1 MHHYSILAMLSFSIL
16 TTGTWTLR
24 KTILKN
30 QDVISF
36 VVLETFFV
44 CAAII
49 IGSYFILGHKKF
61 VEVPSSITVSQFA
74 YMSLLGVLIAGSI
87 FSMRYLIKYEDVSK
101 LSPMIG
107 GTKTIMV
114 VLVGILLFNEEI
126 TPRKLLS
133 IALIVSG
140 LFLFLNQ

>member
-1 MHHYSILAMLSFSIL
+1 MNINSILAVLSFSIL
-16 TTGTWTLR
+16 TTVTWTLR
-24 KTILKN
+24 KTVLKN

-44 CAAII
+44 CAAIL

-61 VEVPSSITVSQFA
+61 IEVPTSLSLNQFG

-87 FSMRYLIKYEDVSK
+87 YSMRYLIKYEDISK

-114 VLVGILLFNEEI
+114 AIVGIFLFGEEI
-126 TPRKLLS
+126 TLRKLIS
-133 IALIVSG
+133 IALIVTG
-140 LFLFLNQ
+140 LFLFLK

>member
-16 TTGTWTLR
+16 TTITWTLR

-61 VEVPSSITVSQFA
+61 VEVPLSITSSQFA

-114 VLVGILLFNEEI
+114 VLVGIFLFGEEM

-133 IALIVSG
+133 IALIIAG

>member
-1 MHHYSILAMLSFSIL
+1 MNINSILAVLSFSIL
-16 TTGTWTLR
+16 TTVTWTLR
-24 KTILKN
+24 KTVLKN

-44 CAAII
+44 CAAIL

-61 VEVPSSITVSQFA
+61 IEVPTSLSLNQFG

-87 FSMRYLIKYEDVSK
+87 YSMRYLIKYEDISK

-114 VLVGILLFNEEI
+114 AIVGIFLFGEEI
-126 TPRKLLS
+126 TLRKLIS
-133 IALIVSG
+133 IILIVTG
-140 LFLFLNQ
+140 LFLFLK

>member
-1 MHHYSILAMLSFSIL
+1 MNINSILAVLSFSIL
-16 TTGTWTLR
+16 TTVTWTLR
-24 KTILKN
+24 KTVLKN

-44 CAAII
+44 CAAIL

-61 VEVPSSITVSQFA
+61 IEVPTSLSLNQFG

-87 FSMRYLIKYEDVSK
+87 YSMRYLIKYEDISK

-114 VLVGILLFNEEI
+114 AIVGIFLFGEEI
-126 TPRKLLS
+126 TS
-133 IALIVSG
+133 
-140 LFLFLNQ
+140 

>member
-16 TTGTWTLR
+16 TTVTWTLR

-61 VEVPSSITVSQFA
+61 VEVPLSITSSQFA

>member
-1 MHHYSILAMLSFSIL
+1 MNINSILAVLSFSIL
-16 TTGTWTLR
+16 TTVTWTLR
-24 KTILKN
+24 KTVLKN

-44 CAAII
+44 CAAIL

-61 VEVPSSITVSQFA
+61 IEVPTSLSLNQFG

-87 FSMRYLIKYEDVSK
+87 YSMRYLIKYEDISK

-114 VLVGILLFNEEI
+114 TIVGIFLFGEEI
-126 TPRKLLS
+126 TLRKLIS
-133 IALIVSG
+133 IALIVTG
-140 LFLFLNQ
+140 LFLFLK

>member
-16 TTGTWTLR
+16 TTVTWTLR

-61 VEVPSSITVSQFA
+61 VKVPSSITSSQFA

-87 FSMRYLIKYEDVSK
+87 FSMRYLIKYEIYFRRFNSSS
-101 LSPMIG
+101 SP
-107 GTKTIMV
+107 
-114 VLVGILLFNEEI
+114 
-126 TPRKLLS
+126 
-133 IALIVSG
+133 
-140 LFLFLNQ
+140 

>member
-16 TTGTWTLR
+16 TTITWTLR

-61 VEVPSSITVSQFA
+61 VEVPLSITSSQFA

>member
-1 MHHYSILAMLSFSIL
+1 MNINSILAVLSFSIL
-16 TTGTWTLR
+16 TTVTWTLR
-24 KTILKN
+24 KTVLKN
-30 QDVISF
+30 QDVISI

-44 CAAII
+44 CAAIL

-61 VEVPSSITVSQFA
+61 IEVPTSLSLNQFG

-87 FSMRYLIKYEDVSK
+87 YSMRYLIKYEDISK

-114 VLVGILLFNEEI
+114 AIVGIFLFGEEI
-126 TPRKLLS
+126 TLRKLIS
-133 IALIVSG
+133 IALIVTG
-140 LFLFLNQ
+140 LFLFLK

>member
-1 MHHYSILAMLSFSIL
+1 M
-16 TTGTWTLR
+16 
-24 KTILKN
+24 
-30 QDVISF
+30 
-36 VVLETFFV
+36 VLETFFV

-61 VEVPSSITVSQFA
+61 VEVPLSITSSQFA

-114 VLVGILLFNEEI
+114 VLVGIFLFGEEI

-133 IALIVSG
+133 IALIIAG

>member
-1 MHHYSILAMLSFSIL
+1 MNINSILAVLSFSIL
-16 TTGTWTLR
+16 TTVTWTLR
-24 KTILKN
+24 KTVLKN

-44 CAAII
+44 CAAIL

-61 VEVPSSITVSQFA
+61 IEVPTSLSLNQFG

-87 FSMRYLIKYEDVSK
+87 YSMRYLIKYEDISK

-114 VLVGILLFNEEI
+114 AIVGIFLFGEEI
-126 TPRKLLS
+126 TFRKLIS
-133 IALIVSG
+133 IALIVTG
-140 LFLFLNQ
+140 LFLFLK

>member
-1 MHHYSILAMLSFSIL
+1 MHHYSILAVLSFSIL
-16 TTGTWTLR
+16 TTFTWTLR

-30 QDVISF
+30 QDVVSF

-49 IGSYFILGHKKF
+49 IGSYFILGHKNF
-61 VEVPSSITVSQFA
+61 VEVPSSITSSQFA

-87 FSMRYLIKYEDVSK
+87 FSMRYLIKYEDISR

-114 VLVGILLFNEEI
+114 ALVGIFLFGEEI
-126 TPRKLLS
+126 TSRKLLS

-140 LFLFLNQ
+140 LFLFLNK

>member
-1 MHHYSILAMLSFSIL
+1 MNINSILAVLSFSIL
-16 TTGTWTLR
+16 TTVTWTLR
-24 KTILKN
+24 KTVLKN

-44 CAAII
+44 CAAIL

-61 VEVPSSITVSQFA
+61 IEVATSLSLNQFG

-87 FSMRYLIKYEDVSK
+87 YSMRYLIKYEDISK

-114 VLVGILLFNEEI
+114 AIVGIFLFGEEI
-126 TPRKLLS
+126 TLRKLIS
-133 IALIVSG
+133 IALIVTG
-140 LFLFLNQ
+140 LFLFLK

>member
-16 TTGTWTLR
+16 TTVTWTLR

-61 VEVPSSITVSQFA
+61 VEVPSSITSSQFA

>member
-1 MHHYSILAMLSFSIL
+1 MNINSILAVLSFNFL
-16 TTGTWTLR
+16 TLR
-24 KTILKN
+24 KTVLKN

-44 CAAII
+44 CAAIL
-49 IGSYFILGHKKF
+49 IGSYFILGNKKF
-61 VEVPSSITVSQFA
+61 IEVPTSLSLNQFG

-87 FSMRYLIKYEDVSK
+87 YSMRYLIKYEDISK

-114 VLVGILLFNEEI
+114 AIVGIFLFGEEI
-126 TPRKLLS
+126 TLRKLIS
-133 IALIVSG
+133 IALIVTG
-140 LFLFLNQ
+140 LFLFLK